1 MNERWRCSEKEN
13 AVANDMKSA
22 TTLVRVGRLE
32 LPAGRASVGRA
43 ERRMASLAPG
53 LRPEPLGDAN
63 WRPGVLSARLKD
75 SEASRQMAARL

>member
-1 MNERWRCSEKEN
+1 MPPFRVSHVKKYP
-13 AVANDMKSA
+13 VGA
-22 TTLVRVGRLE
+22 TAPAGYLVRVGRLE